1 MRFLKKAGLAAMA
14 LAAAGPA
21 AAQERG
27 WAMIGRG
34 EADSDG
40 AGTVEA
46 RQLEPFREIMLCVSG
61 ADVRFN
67 SLTVRVREGTPIA
80 IRLAATVRDGGCS
93 RFISLRGRRDVAG
106 IDFTNDASVQRGA
119 TGRVEL
125 FAR

>member
-1 MRFLKKAGLAAMA
+1 MA
-14 LAAAGPA
+14 LGIAGPA

-34 EADSDG
+34 EAGGGGS
-40 AGTVEA
+40 GTVEA
-46 RQLEPFREIMLCVSG
+46 RELEPFREIMLCVSG
-61 ADVRFN
+61 ANVRFN
-67 SLTVRVREGTPIA
+67 NLTVRVREGTPVA
-80 IRLAATVRDGGCS
+80 IRLNATVRDGGCS

-106 IDFTNDASVQRGA
+106 VDFTNDASVQRGR